1 MHRKNRVPRG
11 LLGGLLLLG
20 LIALSEENGPVAQAQ
35 PDKLPDAI
43 TVRVDQSVRLSM
55 AKRKVGD
62 KEELPAIKAAR
73 AEKDTVAL
81 VTPDPT
87 DNRYVIVRG
96 LQPGVTRV
104 SLFTEGDKMPEV
116 YEVAVRPV
124 GEEEQILNRF
134 PVSIKGELK
143 IHMAKRRVGDK
154 EVYPLVKRVEV
165 TRAELLSAEP
175 EPTDRSTVRIVG
187 LAPGITRL
195 TMTSDAGDSETYEI
209 VVVEGVEF
217 LRYLIN
223 EAVPTANVL
232 PIRGA
237 GNTIILTGWV
247 AHSEDIET
255 IMRIARTFTAGGT
268 GGADIVN
275 AIKVGGVM
283 QVQLDV
289 VVARVARSE
298 IRRMAADLL
307 QLGKN
312 HIFTNSTGSS
322 FIFPTQNL
330 NLQGSSFTT
339 LQGSIGSPSGAAA
352 NSFLAIFTTDETFLI
367 FLQALRDN
375 ALAKLL
381 TEPRL
386 VTLSGHPATINDGG
400 EQAVP
405 QVSGLGGT
413 AGVNFVPFGTSVNF
427 LPVVLGNGKIYL
439 EVEPT
444 VSSLDAAS
452 GFTLAGSLIPGRLRQ
467 HMRTAVE
474 IEPGQTLAIGGL
486 IQNTVQAST
495 TKFPVLG
502 DLPYIGTLFSR
513 KSYDERE
520 EELIILVTP
529 HLVDP
534 MDCNQLTKLL
544 PGQET
549 RRPDDYELFLEGLLE
564 APRGQR
570 RVCQNRHYVPAYKNS
585 PTYNKFPCGDN
596 GNGSGNG
603 YGCGSGCKGG
613 LSGIRGCTQGCTT
626 GCGSP
631 VKVSGMA
638 PANYETRT
646 VVEAGTFQPVTSEV
660 IPAMAEGRYNGE
672 VLVPVGPPVMEA
684 TPVGPASFPASPV
697 GNPGMPQ

>member
-20 LIALSEENGPVAQAQ
+20 LIALSEENGRVAQAQ
-35 PDKLPDAI
+35 PDKQPDAVTI
-43 TVRVDQSVRLSM
+43 RVDQSVRLSM

-62 KEELPAIKAAR
+62 KEELPVIKTAR
-73 AEKDTVAL
+73 ADKDTVAL

-87 DNRYVIVRG
+87 DNHYVIVRG
-96 LQPGVTRV
+96 LQVGGTRV
-104 SLFTEGDKMPEV
+104 SLFAEGDKMPEV
-116 YEVAVRPV
+116 YEIAVRPV
-124 GEEEQILNRF
+124 GEEEQILNRY

-143 IHMAKRRVGDK
+143 IHMAKRRVGDR
-154 EVYPLVKRVEV
+154 EVYPQVKRVEV
-165 TRAELLSAEP
+165 TRAELLDAQP
-175 EPTDRSTVRIVG
+175 EPTDRSMVRIVG

-195 TMTSDAGDSETYEI
+195 TMTSDAGDTETYEI

-247 AHSEDIET
+247 AHSEDVET

-275 AIKVGGVM
+275 AMKVGGVM

-298 IRRMAADLL
+298 IRRMAADLF
-307 QLGKN
+307 QIGQN
-312 HIFTNSTGSS
+312 HIFTQATGGS

-330 NLQGSSFTT
+330 NLTGTAFTS
-339 LQGSIGSPSGAAA
+339 LQGTVGQPSGAPA
-352 NSFLAIFTTDETFLI
+352 NSFLAIFTQDETFLT

-375 ALAKLL
+375 SLAKLL
-381 TEPRL
+381 TEPHL
-386 VTLSGHPATINDGG
+386 ITLSGHPATINDGG

-413 AGVNFVPFGTSVNF
+413 AGVNFVPFGTTVNF

-452 GFTLAGSLIPGRLRQ
+452 GFVLAGSLIPGRLRQ

-474 IEPGQTLAIGGL
+474 MEPGQTLAIGGL

-495 TKFPVLG
+495 TKVPILG
-502 DLPYIGTLFSR
+502 DLPYVGTLFSR
-513 KSYDERE
+513 KSYEDRE

-549 RRPDDYELFLEGLLE
+549 RKPDDYELFLEGLLE

-570 RVCQNRHYVPAYKNS
+570 RVCDNRHYVPAYKNS
-585 PTYNKFPCGDN
+585 PTYNKYPCGDN
-596 GNGSGNG
+596 KGGNGSGNG
-603 YGCGSGCKGG
+603 CKSGG
-613 LSGIRGCTQGCTT
+613 LSGNRGCTQGCTT

-631 VKVSGMA
+631 VKVSAMTPGG
-638 PANYETRT
+638 YETRT

-660 IPAMAEGRYNGE
+660 IPAMAEGRYAGE

-684 TPVGPASFPASPV
+684 MPVVPASYPASPA
-697 GNPGMPQ
+697 GNPALPQ